1 LTGSEALTQFG
12 EDFFYSLD
20 KLVSKCQRNRDRAV
34 KQRSDLKEEQERL
47 EQELRDLLDEQ
58 ELKYKEHFVE
68 TDRSDIVEK
77 KKNSKKSPKKDNKIM
92 EESPDNFEAENLSI
106 LKVYDVLKETEIVS
120 ERKSRARGRVISDDN
135 NIFESDEKLDLKSRG
150 KWNDDTDCPVTFDNM
165 DFIYTS
171 ANKGNI
177 DEICSS
183 DVDEI
188 DIVTTGLRNVSCTP
202 SETNEGPALE
212 SQKSFDVLPPVGQSK
227 QPKKTKSKR
236 NYTPNLVVPNR
247 TLMLRRSGSLSKL
260 NESSMKFEQLDSQ
273 ENEQCENISEN
284 IEKTKLT
291 YTRSRSSSKERRLIP
306 QKPPFR

>member
-1 LTGSEALTQFG
+1 
-12 EDFFYSLD
+12 
-20 KLVSKCQRNRDRAV
+20 
-34 KQRSDLKEEQERL
+34 
-47 EQELRDLLDEQ
+47 
-58 ELKYKEHFVE
+58 
-68 TDRSDIVEK
+68 
-77 KKNSKKSPKKDNKIM
+77 
-92 EESPDNFEAENLSI
+92 
-106 LKVYDVLKETEIVS
+106 
-120 ERKSRARGRVISDDN
+120 VISDDN

>member
-1 LTGSEALTQFG
+1 MTGSEALTQFG

-77 KKNSKKSPKKDNKIM
+77 KINSKKSPKKDNKIM
-92 EESPDNFEAENLSI
+92 EESPDNFEAENLSV
-106 LKVYDVLKETEIVS
+106 LKVDDVLKETEIVS

-150 KWNDDTDCPVTFDNM
+150 KWNDDTDCPATFDNM
-165 DFIYTS
+165 NFIYAS

-177 DEICSS
+177 DEMCSS

-188 DIVTTGLRNVSCTP
+188 DIVTIGLRNVSCTP
-202 SETNEGPALE
+202 SETNKGPALE

-247 TLMLRRSGSLSKL
+247 TLMLRRSDSLSKL
-260 NESSMKFEQLDSQ
+260 NESSVKFEQLDSQ

-284 IEKTKLT
+284 TEKTKLT
-291 YTRSRSSSKERRLIP
+291 YTRSRSSSKERRFIP